1 MRRTV
6 VVVDIQDGC
15 TFRVGSGR
23 TIVLSGVPPCDPL
36 SFGAKRA
43 RQYLL
48 ELLLHRHVQ
57 MEEVMTDAKGQ
68 VIAQVWA
75 DGEDINQAVLAY
87 QRRLDRP
94 PEPPV
99 PATIPKIEIPVDD
112 VFKDS
117 ESGGADKM
125 SGDKIPNRDDSG
137 HVTGGDAS
145 PSPDTDQQ

>member
-23 TIVLSGVPPCDPL
+23 IVVLSGVHPCDPL
-36 SFGAKRA
+36 KFEAKRA

-57 MEEVMTDAKGQ
+57 MEEVTVDVKGQ

-75 DGEDINQAVLAY
+75 DGEDINQAVLEF
-87 QRRLDRP
+87 QRRLTLP
-94 PEPPV
+94 PEPPE
-99 PATIPKIEIPVDD
+99 PPTIPKIEIPVDH
-112 VFKDS
+112 VFEDS
-117 ESGGADKM
+117 QSD
-125 SGDKIPNRDDSG
+125 
-137 HVTGGDAS
+137 GDAS
-145 PSPDTDQQ
+145 PSPDTDER